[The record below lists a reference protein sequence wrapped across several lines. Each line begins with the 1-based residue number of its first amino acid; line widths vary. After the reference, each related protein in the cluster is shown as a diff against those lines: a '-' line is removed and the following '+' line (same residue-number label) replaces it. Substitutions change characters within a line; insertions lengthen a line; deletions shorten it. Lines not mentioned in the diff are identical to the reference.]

1 MVMGN
6 RSWCYPSA
14 MDGIAANKI
23 ATGAD
28 LKQTENNQA
37 GQPDERVS
45 PTRMRL
51 EATTHCQLK
60 CPTCAT
66 ATGEIYEAMAK
77 GFLRFDNFKRF
88 IDANP
93 QIRQIGLS
101 NFGEI
106 FLNPHLPKIMEYA
119 FEKDV
124 RLSAT
129 NGVNLNTVRD
139 STLEALVKYRF
150 YHMRCSIDGASQET
164 YAQYRIAGNF
174 DQVIANID
182 RINEFKQKYD
192 SRLPLMTWQFVV
204 FGHNEH
210 EIETA
215 RQMAS
220 ERGMEFETKLN
231 WDENWSPVRDRDMV
245 RQQMGIDAASRSEF
259 KEKHGSGYMENV
271 CHHLWDQPLINFD
284 GSIWGCCRNHWKAYE
299 GNVFE
304 DGFEQALNSEQMRY
318 ARRMLTEGVEPRD
331 DVPCTSCSIYRTM
344 RREGR
349 TLDRS
354 SLERQR
360 KGAAVP
366 HSP

>member
-1 MVMGN
+1 MDPITAGN
-6 RSWCYPSA
+6 AAGNTLPNQSEN
-14 MDGIAANKI
+14 IA
-23 ATGAD
+23 D
-28 LKQTENNQA
+28 DRLDQ
-37 GQPDERVS
+37 RVS
-45 PTRMRL
+45 PTRVRL

-66 ATGEIYEAMAK
+66 ATGELYQTMAR
-77 GFLRFDNFKRF
+77 GFLRFEDFKRF
-88 IDANP
+88 VDGNP

-106 FLNPHLPKIMEYA
+106 FLNPHLPAIMEYA
-119 FEKDV
+119 LEMGV

-164 YAQYRIAGNF
+164 YALYRIRGNF
-174 DQVIANID
+174 DRVIANID
-182 RINEFKQKYD
+182 RINEFKKKYD
-192 SRLPLMTWQFVV
+192 SEFPLMTWQFVV

-210 EIETA
+210 EIGKA
-215 RQMAS
+215 RQMAR

-245 RQQMGIDAASRSEF
+245 RREMGIDAASRSEF
-259 KEKHGSGYMENV
+259 KEIHGSGYMENV

-284 GSIWGCCRNHWKAYE
+284 GTVWGCCRNHWQAYE

-304 DGFEQALNSEQMRY
+304 DGLENLLNSEQMRY

-331 DVPCTSCSIYRTM
+331 DVPCSSCKIYRTM

-354 SLERQR
+354 SVEHRR

-366 HSP
+366 GSP

>member
-1 MVMGN
+1 MNIDPAGK
-6 RSWCYPSA
+6 PPE
-14 MDGIAANKI
+14 D
-23 ATGAD
+23 TD
-28 LKQTENNQA
+28 LNQA
-37 GQPDERVS
+37 ENDAAGTSAGRVS
-45 PTRMRL
+45 PTRVRL

-66 ATGEIYEAMAK
+66 ATGELYQTMAR
-77 GFLRFDNFKRF
+77 GFLRIDDFRRF
-88 IDANP
+88 VDDNP

-106 FLNPHLPKIMEYA
+106 FLNPHLPEIMEYA
-119 FEKDV
+119 CKKDV

-139 STLEALVKYRF
+139 STLESLVRFRF

-164 YAQYRIAGNF
+164 YAAYRIRGDF
-174 DQVIANID
+174 DRVIANID
-182 RINEFKQKYD
+182 RINEFKLKYD
-192 SRLPLMTWQFVV
+192 SEFPLMTWQFVV

-210 EIETA
+210 EIGKA
-215 RQMAS
+215 RQMARD
-220 ERGMEFETKLN
+220 RGMEFETKLN
-231 WDENWSPVRDRDMV
+231 WDETWSPVRDRDRV
-245 RQQMGIDAASRSEF
+245 RREMGIDAASRSEF
-259 KEKHGSGYMENV
+259 KAKHGNGYMENV

-284 GSIWGCCRNHWKAYE
+284 GSVWGCCRNHWKAYD

-304 DGFEQALNSEQMRY
+304 DGLDKVLNSEQMQY

-344 RREGR
+344 RQEGR
-349 TLDRS
+349 RLDRS

-366 HSP
+366 ASP

>member
-1 MVMGN
+1 MDSTLADDSVEKSVPK
-6 RSWCYPSA
+6 RSG
-14 MDGIAANKI
+14 DAAV
-23 ATGAD
+23 D
-28 LKQTENNQA
+28 
-37 GQPDERVS
+37 QPGESVS
-45 PTRMRL
+45 PTRVRL

-66 ATGEIYEAMAK
+66 ACGELYETMAR
-77 GFLRFDNFKRF
+77 GFLRFENFKRF
-88 IDANP
+88 VDENP

-106 FLNPHLPKIMEYA
+106 FLNPHLPRIMEYA
-119 FEKDV
+119 FDKGV

-139 STLEALVKYRF
+139 STLEALVRFGF

-164 YAQYRIAGNF
+164 YSQYRIRGNF
-174 DQVIANID
+174 DRVIANID
-182 RINEFKQKYD
+182 RINEFKKKYD
-192 SRLPLMTWQFVV
+192 SEFPLMTWQFVV

-210 EIETA
+210 EIGKA
-215 RQMAS
+215 REMAR

-245 RQQMGIDAASRSEF
+245 RREMGIDAASRSEF
-259 KEKHGSGYMENV
+259 KQKNGSGYMENV

-284 GSIWGCCRNHWKAYE
+284 GTMWGCCRNHWKAYE

-304 DGFEQALNSEQMRY
+304 GGLENVLNSEQMQY
-318 ARRMLTEGVEPRD
+318 ARRMLTDGAEPRD
-331 DVPCTSCSIYRTM
+331 DVPCTTCSIYRTM
-344 RREGR
+344 RRDGR
-349 TLDRS
+349 LLDRS
-354 SLERQR
+354 SVERQR

-366 HSP
+366 GSSP

>member
-1 MVMGN
+1 MDSNHAGN
-6 RSWCYPSA
+6 A
-14 MDGIAANKI
+14 V
-23 ATGAD
+23 TGTD
-28 LKQTENNQA
+28 FNQPEKTEA
-37 GQPDERVS
+37 GQFDEWVS

-66 ATGEIYEAMAK
+66 ATGELYQAMAR
-77 GFLRFDNFKRF
+77 GFLRFENFKRF
-88 IDANP
+88 IDENP

-106 FLNPHLPKIMEYA
+106 FLNPHLPSIMEYA

-150 YHMRCSIDGASQET
+150 YHMRCSIDGASQES
-164 YAQYRIAGNF
+164 YAQYRIRGNF
-174 DQVIANID
+174 DRVIANID
-182 RINEFKQKYD
+182 RINEFKKKYD
-192 SRLPLMTWQFVV
+192 SEFPLMTWQFVV

-210 EIETA
+210 EIGKA
-215 RQMAS
+215 RQMAK

-245 RQQMGIDAASRSEF
+245 RREMGIDAASRSEF

-284 GSIWGCCRNHWKAYE
+284 GTVWGCCRNHWKAYD

-304 DGFEQALNSEQMRY
+304 DGFENTLNSEQMQY
-318 ARRMLTEGVEPRD
+318 ARRMLTEGAEPRD
-331 DVPCTSCSIYRTM
+331 DVPCSSCSIYRTM
-344 RREGR
+344 RRDGR
-349 TLDRS
+349 RLDRS
-354 SLERQR
+354 SVEHRR

-366 HSP
+366 GSP